1 MKRMDEAA
9 RADETAAMRSSHF
22 DLALP
27 PRYPSEAVIGFF
39 ARRAIPG
46 VEHVVGTRYRRSF
59 LFAGVPGWFEAD
71 LGDGRVEV
79 RHPQPAAA
87 DLVQARVRALFD
99 LDAPQARIRRCFA
112 RDARLGPLM
121 REHGDVRVPGCWDG
135 FELAVRAVL
144 GQQITVAAART
155 IAARIVARHAVRIAG
170 AAGDEPCHSLF
181 PAADVVAGANLD
193 GLGLTGARIATLHAL
208 AQAVVKGEVDFDPA
222 QPPARF
228 VARCTAVRGIGDW
241 TAHYMAMRALRDTDA
256 FPAGDIVLRK
266 VLRPGTTLS
275 AKELEQASQPWRPF
289 RAYAVV
295 LLWRAA

>member
-1 MKRMDEAA
+1 MKRMDG
-9 RADETAAMRSSHF
+9 RACVRETAAMHSSPF

-27 PRYPSEAVIGFF
+27 PRYPAEAVIGFF

-46 VEHVVGTRYRRSF
+46 VERVAGMSYRRSF
-59 LFAGVPGWFEAD
+59 LFADVPGWFEAD
-71 LGDGRVEV
+71 LGSGRVEV
-79 RHPQPAAA
+79 WHPQAEAA
-87 DLVQARVRALFD
+87 DLVRTRVRALFD

-144 GQQITVAAART
+144 GQQITVAAARA
-155 IAARIVARHAVRIAG
+155 IAARIVARHASRIAG
-170 AAGDEPCHSLF
+170 ATDDEPCHSLF
-181 PAADVVAGANLD
+181 PTPHALAGADLD

-208 AQAVVKGEVDFDPA
+208 ARAVVSGEVDFDPA

-241 TAHYMAMRALRDTDA
+241 TAHYMAMRALRDADA

-266 VLRPGTTLS
+266 ILRPGTTLS

-289 RAYAVV
+289 RAYAVL